1 MVAPR
6 RRVGLEM
13 YVVNNLFVR
22 LLVIVETRHAL
33 SLLYGRGKMFFVFAF
48 FYIVPA

>member
-22 LLVIVETRHAL
+22 LLVI
-33 SLLYGRGKMFFVFAF
+33 YGRGEMFFVFAF
-48 FYIVPA
+48 FHIVPA